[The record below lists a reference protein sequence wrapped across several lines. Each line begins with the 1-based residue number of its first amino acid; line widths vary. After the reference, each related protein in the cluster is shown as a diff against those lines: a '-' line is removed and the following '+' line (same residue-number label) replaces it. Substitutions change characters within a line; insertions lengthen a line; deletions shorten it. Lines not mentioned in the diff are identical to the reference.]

1 MPASFL
7 FVCVY
12 ARLASTSAL
21 ILLLLLLQ
29 SFGFSVCGLKASV
42 LFAWLLPSLVE
53 FQKARRLVETSN
65 LAGLVDFRV
74 APSCP
79 RADVMGVM

>member
-1 MPASFL
+1 MIHSSHPSSAPGAPMPASFL

-42 LFAWLLPSLVE
+42 LFAWLLPSLVVGAVPLTN
-53 FQKARRLVETSN
+53 FLV
-65 LAGLVDFRV
+65 V
-74 APSCP
+74 
-79 RADVMGVM
+79 